1 MEAGKEGTGWQESA
15 CLNGRL
21 HIRLPE
27 GWETPAEAVLAE
39 KFPCSTRPQEI
50 FADSQSDRIF
60 TMSRMEKQ
68 LQERQVYPAAREIQR
83 VVSRIYPE
91 SIEERAQ
98 IIKTK
103 AGTAGFFSFLT
114 GGIAEDTCHFMFIL
128 PDADEK
134 MLLGSLHLPAG
145 QMHYGRE
152 LLVKVIRSIQDEDAK
167 KESFR
172 LRRKGTANERIPDS
186 DRAI

>member
-1 MEAGKEGTGWQESA
+1 
-15 CLNGRL
+15 
-21 HIRLPE
+21 
-27 GWETPAEAVLAE
+27 
-39 KFPCSTRPQEI
+39 
-50 FADSQSDRIF
+50 
-60 TMSRMEKQ
+60 
-68 LQERQVYPAAREIQR
+68 

-98 IIKTK
+98 TIKTK

-145 QMHYGRE
+145 QMHYGKK
-152 LLVKVIRSIQDEDAK
+152 LLVKVIRSIQEEDTK
-167 KESFR
+167 KESLR
-172 LRRKGTANERIPDS
+172 L
-186 DRAI
+186 